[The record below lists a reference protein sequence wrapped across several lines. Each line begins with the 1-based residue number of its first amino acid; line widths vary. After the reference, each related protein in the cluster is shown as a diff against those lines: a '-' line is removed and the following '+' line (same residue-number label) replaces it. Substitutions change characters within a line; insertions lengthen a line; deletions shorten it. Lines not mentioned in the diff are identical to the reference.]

1 MTVLFSQI
9 LNLIT
14 QPPGNLVYHL
24 VLVFAVLAAFQAVHL
39 VRDEKNATTAKR
51 MLWGL
56 AALLSGQLLLFGLSA
71 LGWQNLVEANPTL
84 PLLDRLVTAV
94 SLLIIAWMWTVPQP
108 KRSWD
113 IACLAATFAA
123 GVFFFASLAV
133 YPTLPAA
140 PTFNQSPLNLGW
152 TLFTLLILAAAV
164 LVLLIKRTANWE
176 TGLAF
181 FLVIVAGNLAHLL
194 YADSTGAFP
203 AALRLAQICVF
214 PVLPSLARSVIS
226 LPVVAPPAVIVEPQ
240 PAAQPSRRPVMN
252 PRAVYSWSRLAAAH
266 EMDAAL
272 AAYTQAIGK
281 TLSADLTF
289 LVEQENPYRP
299 VALQY
304 GYDFIRDE
312 TLATIT
318 LDNARLPLVCGALQ
332 RHKALRLTTESEPP
346 SPDLNTITQA
356 IGLTT
361 PGNILMIPFKGL
373 GASSHAALVFSPYSG
388 HEWSI
393 EEQTL
398 LASIIEESAN
408 LWQRLQTENPQVVIE
423 SLETRLAQSKV
434 EMEALNREIHSLRAS
449 APLAA
454 LPPVEKTNQTLE
466 ITGLLA
472 LQREAQE
479 TINRLEDENRSLR
492 EALHDLKAEQST
504 PAEIEYLEKELR
516 QSLEETARL
525 QNALANANMRIIE
538 LQSRA
543 DQSGGIS
550 GKDTEAV
557 VSIIQELRQ
566 PISSIIGYTDLLM
579 NESVGIL
586 GALQRKFLERI
597 KASSDRIQGLL
608 DDLLKTSVFN
618 FSPIE
623 LAPQPVDIET
633 ILDQAIA
640 DMADILREKEINLL
654 MDIPENLPTFY
665 ADRDA
670 LHQVF
675 IHLLQN
681 AGSATPPEGSIN
693 LKVKLEQSEKSEVFV
708 HLLITDEG
716 GGIPAEELNR
726 VFSRRYNVEN
736 LPIRGVGDS
745 GVGLSIAKTLVE
757 AHGGRIWV
765 ESEVGK
771 TSTFSILLPVQK
783 PGFNGKNHPS

>member
-1 MTVLFSQI
+1 MNLLFSQI
-9 LNLIT
+9 LNLIS

-24 VLVFAVLAAFQAVHL
+24 VLVIAVLATFQAVILLRH
-39 VRDEKNATTAKR
+39 EENALAVKR

-56 AALLSGQLLLFGLSA
+56 TGILSGQLLLFGLSA
-71 LGWQNLVEANPTL
+71 MGWQNLIETNPTL

-94 SLLIIAWMWTVPQP
+94 SLLIIAWMWTVPHP
-108 KRSWD
+108 KRRWD
-113 IACLAATFAA
+113 IAYLAGGFVA
-123 GVFFFASLAV
+123 GIFFFVSLAV
-133 YPTLPAA
+133 YPTLPTAA
-140 PTFNQSPLNLGW
+140 AFNQSPLNLVW
-152 TLFTLLILAAAV
+152 SLLILLILSAAIFV
-164 LVLLIKRTANWE
+164 FSIKRPTNWE

-181 FLVIVAGNLAHLL
+181 FLILLAGALAHLL
-194 YADSTGAFP
+194 SSGNTGAFP
-203 AALRLAQICVF
+203 AALRLAQICAF
-214 PVLPSLARSVIS
+214 PVLPSLARSIVRP
-226 LPVVAPPAVIVEPQ
+226 PVTPPPPAMVETQPAPQ
-240 PAAQPSRRPVMN
+240 PSKRLLVN
-252 PRAVYSWSRLAAAH
+252 PRAVFSWSRLAATQ
-266 EMDAAL
+266 ETETAL
-272 AAYTQAIGK
+272 AAFTQAVGK
-281 TLSADLTF
+281 TFSADLTF

-299 VALQY
+299 VSLQY

-312 TLATIT
+312 TLSTIT
-318 LDNARLPLVCGALQ
+318 LDNSGVPLISGALQ
-332 RHKALRLTTESEPP
+332 RTKAIRLTAESEPP
-346 SPDLNTITQA
+346 SPDLTTITQA

-373 GASSHAALVFSPYSG
+373 GQAQHAILVFSPYSG

-398 LASIIEESAN
+398 LTSILEESTN
-408 LWQRLQTENPQVVIE
+408 LWKRLQTESQAHLIE
-423 SLETRLAQSKV
+423 ALETRLAESKAEV
-434 EMEALNREIHSLRAS
+434 DALSHEIHNLRADT
-449 APLAA
+449 PAA
-454 LPPVEKTNQTLE
+454 SFPSVEKTNQPLE

-479 TINRLEDENRSLR
+479 TINRLEDENRALR
-492 EALHDLKAEQST
+492 EALQDLKAEQST
-504 PAEIEYLEKELR
+504 PAEVEYLEKELR

-538 LQSRA
+538 LQARG
-543 DQSGGIS
+543 DQSGSIS

-597 KASSDRIQGLL
+597 KASSDRIQVLL

-640 DMADILREKEINLL
+640 DMTDILREKEINLL
-654 MDIPENLPTFY
+654 MDIPDNLPTFY
-665 ADRDA
+665 ADHDA
-670 LHQVF
+670 LHQII

-681 AGSATPPEGSIN
+681 AGSATPPEGNIN

-726 VFSRRYNVEN
+726 VFSRRYNTEN
-736 LPIRGVGDS
+736 PPIRGVGDS

-765 ESEVGK
+765 ESEAGK
-771 TSTFSILLPVQK
+771 TSTFSVLLPVQK